1 MLKGSPWWAPGYAF
15 TSLKNYPVR
24 NMGIALVLAIGV
36 ALPTTVFVWAHTG
49 TKLTVNAYFSETT
62 YQMSFQL
69 RAGELYDPEVSSA
82 MQIEAMNSP
91 IIDYVHQVT
100 STIGIYTNDSIPEWG
115 EYVDTGLNYAL
126 GIKDGRAIFVDNA
139 ILGNWSR
146 EFTYEGNFSLSE
158 GQVLV
163 AEGFVE
169 YTRQVHGVTLE
180 IGSEFDLELL
190 GHAPR
195 YAGEQARDDHYIIPV
210 ENLTVAGIYRLNSL
224 DTQLGQAF
232 PSIAR
237 KNWDPMSLFNEPVLG
252 IHDSVIILKDEIG
265 EGLHEEI
272 TNWGY
277 YGPVHLIRPSADGLV
292 AAGAE
297 NIGDNLETF
306 KTLFEEKYPEYR
318 VNGLQDIRDL
328 ERSVDTYLSS
338 QVLTLVAFPVL
349 IMSLMLTVFT
359 SETSISRRKGEI
371 SALRAKGA
379 SFNQVFS
386 TFMWESLLLGVIGL
400 GAGVF
405 LSVIMAPLIGATVDF
420 FVFDLGIFMTYLSN
434 LTIPPLSLVIAAAIS
449 MYLPASYL
457 LHVAR
462 RIDVTEVGQP
472 ITAEGPEGAETTG
485 IWRYAIGLG
494 VVLTVLLVM
503 PIVVQP
509 SGSIAVAEVL
519 VATLLLFIA
528 SYLGSRTMRLVT
540 ARLSGETSFLLGEKS
555 LYLSQS
561 LRKRK
566 GQFIPLLVIL
576 TLTLTTTTMMLI
588 QTSSFEATI
597 ANELRYSLGA
607 DMRIECDAKPLN
619 FNETLITYP
628 GVLQATPVI
637 ESLAQVSTNAFFLE
651 GIDAHDYLEIGAFTS
666 ESFIS
671 GTPEEVL
678 MSLANQS
685 NGIVISSYYAQ
696 LWNKTIHDEV
706 LVYYEVV
713 NGTRIGAFNITGI
726 MKSAPGFGVASREDR
741 ATASFAS
748 QFGFQVGA
756 GGFAL
761 VNLDFL
767 VDVGELTT
775 SELFL
780 VDTVSFTDTTLMVE
794 ELQEEKNQYVFT
806 VETFDLASQSTS
818 IQLFLSGIQG
828 LTVISFFLCLLM
840 GLSAIALFLGSAVLD
855 RQSEYAVFRAL
866 GGSKSQVVMM
876 VFGEFAGTVIASIG
890 ISLILGVIF
899 GYSMSIL
906 TFGVSPFSPVLTEVL
921 ALPLSMMIVV
931 LSLESI
937 VMLASCYLPA
947 KRAGSIDPASALRN
961 L

>member
-1 MLKGSPWWAPGYAF
+1 MLKGSAWWAPGYAI
-15 TSLKNYPVR
+15 TSLKNYPIR

-49 TKLTVNAYFSETT
+49 TRLTVNEYFSETS

-69 RAGELYDPEVSSA
+69 RAGELYDPASSQF
-82 MQIEAMNSP
+82 MQTDAIANPFIE
-91 IIDYVHQVT
+91 DVHQVT

-115 EYVDTGLNYAL
+115 AYVDTGLNYAL
-126 GIKDGRAIFVDNA
+126 GIKDARVIITDNA

-146 EFTYEGNFSLSE
+146 EFTYEGKFSLTE
-158 GQVLV
+158 GEILV
-163 AEGFVE
+163 SEGFVE
-169 YTRQVHGVTLE
+169 YTRQVHSIELE
-180 IGSEFDLELL
+180 IGMEFDLEIL

-195 YAGEQARDDHYIIPV
+195 YAGQQDRDDHFIIPA
-210 ENLTVAGIYRLNSL
+210 ENLTIAGIYRINSL

-232 PSIAR
+232 PSVGR
-237 KNWDPMSLFNEPVLG
+237 KNWDPLSLFNEPVLG
-252 IHDSVIILKDEIG
+252 MHDSVIILEDEIG
-265 EGLHEEI
+265 IELTEEI

-277 YGPVHLIRPSADGLV
+277 YGPSLLIRPSADGLM

-297 NIGDNLETF
+297 NIGDNLESF
-306 KTLFEEKYPEYR
+306 KTLFEESYTAYT
-318 VNGLQDIRDL
+318 VNGIQDIREL
-328 ERSVDTYLSS
+328 EANVNTYLSS

-371 SALRAKGA
+371 SALRSKGA

-386 TFMWESLLLGVIGL
+386 TFMWESLLLGVVGL
-400 GAGVF
+400 GVGIF
-405 LSVIMAPLIGATVDF
+405 LSIIMAPLIGATVEF
-420 FVFDLGIFMTYLSN
+420 FIFDLGLFMTYLSN

-472 ITAEGPEGAETTG
+472 ITAEGPEGAETSG

-494 VVLTVLLVM
+494 VVLTSLLVM
-503 PIVVQP
+503 PLLVDP
-509 SGSIAVAEVL
+509 SGTFAVAEVL
-519 VATLLLFIA
+519 IATLFLFMA

-597 ANELRYSLGA
+597 QNELRYSLGA
-607 DMRIECDAKPLN
+607 DMRIECDAKPVN
-619 FNETLITYP
+619 FNDTLITYP
-628 GVLQATPVI
+628 GVLKATPVV
-637 ESLAQVSTNAFFLE
+637 ETLAQVGGNAFFLE
-651 GIDAHDYLEIGAFTS
+651 GVNPNDYLEVGAFTQ
-666 ESFIS
+666 ESFIT
-671 GTPEEVL
+671 GTPESVL
-678 MSLANQS
+678 SDLANKT
-685 NGIVISSYYAQ
+685 NGIIISSYYSQ
-696 LWNKTIHDEV
+696 LWNKTINDEV
-706 LVYYEVV
+706 LVYYDVG
-713 NGTRIGAFNITGI
+713 NGTRVGSFNVTGI
-726 MKSAPGFGVASREDR
+726 MRSAPGFGVASRD
-741 ATASFAS
+741 AQVTASFAA

-767 VDVGELTT
+767 YEIGGLTT

-780 VDTVSFTDTTLMVE
+780 VDTVSFTDITLMVE
-794 ELQEEKNQYVFT
+794 ELQQERNQFVFT
-806 VETFDLASQSTS
+806 VDTFDLASQSTS

-828 LTVISFFLCLLM
+828 LTVISFILCLLM

-855 RQSEYAVFRAL
+855 RQAEYAVFRAL

-890 ISLILGVIF
+890 ISLILGVVF

-921 ALPLSMMIVV
+921 ALPLTMMIVI

-947 KRAGSIDPASALRN
+947 RRAGAIDPASALRN